1 MRRTGLSRKWIVW
14 VGGVDDH
21 YQTKK
26 EAQEAAKE
34 WREKGYD
41 DVQLE
46 KMKEE
51 KRT

>member
-1 MRRTGLSRKWIVW
+1 MRPWIVW

-21 YQTKK
+21 YQTKE

-34 WREKGYD
+34 WRKKGYD

-46 KMKEE
+46 KMKD
-51 KRT
+51 